1 MPDGIRESDLAKEL
15 GFDRA
20 ALTKRRKNLRLGSEW
35 WKDGAAIIW
44 SVESADELRLSVG
57 GASASRLALAVALH
71 PSKDAPAIQEEVAVA
86 EEVPEVGEVISIR
99 VLKLARNDRFVLC
112 AGDGVTVPVA
122 VRRGAGPKLLG
133 KVIRAQRSESGTLV
147 HLR

>member
-44 SVESADELRLSVG
+44 SKESADGLRDSMG
-57 GASASRLALAVALH
+57 GVA
-71 PSKDAPAIQEEVAVA
+71 PDAPAIQEEVAVV
-86 EEVPEVGEVISIR
+86 EEVPEVGEIISIR